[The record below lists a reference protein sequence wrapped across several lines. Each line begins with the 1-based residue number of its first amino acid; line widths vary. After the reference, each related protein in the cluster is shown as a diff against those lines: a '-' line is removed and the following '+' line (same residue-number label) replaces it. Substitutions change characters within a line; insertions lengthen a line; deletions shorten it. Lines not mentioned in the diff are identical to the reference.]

1 MIFLLPLCMVGT
13 AAAQQGRGA
22 GAGRGEGRGPGRPT
36 LFMNEGWK
44 VSGGEQAVNPAEAV
58 ASPNLE
64 LKVYGPGA
72 KDIQITGAA
81 DNEANP
87 VHLWTGLCEQTCAAT
102 LRDKENYVDLSGLAM
117 IRWVTKTSG
126 FHRVHPIVKLAD
138 GTWYVGDHADG
149 SPTDWHTDE
158 FSLSDVRWLRLN
170 IAKVVT
176 TGNLVNTIDLS
187 KVDEVGF
194 TDLMPGSGHGPG
206 GWIDVGKIEVFGKP
220 VKR

>member
-1 MIFLLPLCMVGT
+1 MAGT

-22 GAGRGEGRGPGRPT
+22 GRGEGRGPTRPAVV
-36 LFMNEGWK
+36 MSEEWK
-44 VSGGEQAVNPAEAV
+44 ISGGEQAVNPAESV
-58 ASPNLE
+58 SSPNLE
-64 LKVYGPGA
+64 LKLYGPGA
-72 KDIQITGAA
+72 KDVQITGAA
-81 DNEANP
+81 GNEANP

-102 LRDKENYVDLSGLAM
+102 LRDKENYVDLTGLAM

-158 FSLSDVRWLRLN
+158 FSLSDVHWLRLN